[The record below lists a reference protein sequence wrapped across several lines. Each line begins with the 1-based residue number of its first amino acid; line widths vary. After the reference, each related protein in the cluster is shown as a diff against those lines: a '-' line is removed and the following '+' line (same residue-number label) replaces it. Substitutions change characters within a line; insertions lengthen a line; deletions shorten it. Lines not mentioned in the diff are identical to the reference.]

1 MKLQVAIDRV
11 SLEEAINLSKELDG
25 KVDLIEMG
33 TSLVKDY
40 GIEGIKQIRSA
51 LSKSDLL
58 IDLKTIDEGAYEF
71 KQGFTFG
78 GDVLTV
84 MGASSIET
92 IRACY
97 KVSCEY
103 QKTMMVDLLE
113 VNEEKIKELEEFEEA
128 IFCLHHSIDK
138 KQDWHVLNTIL
149 DFQKKFP
156 KLKRLAIAGG
166 IDLIQTTELNEQ
178 GLVEIIVV
186 GSHITKSKNVVGQAS
201 KFMEELKNECSN

>member
-11 SLEEAINLSKELDG
+11 SLEEAVNLSKRLDG
-25 KVDLIEMG
+25 QVDLIEMG

-40 GIEGIKQIRSA
+40 GIEGIKQIRNA
-51 LSKSDLL
+51 LSESDLL

-78 GDVLTV
+78 GNVLTV

-97 KVSCEY
+97 KVSREY
-103 QKTMMVDLLE
+103 QKTMMIDLLE

-128 IFCLHHSIDK
+128 VFCLHHSIDK
-138 KQDWHVLNTIL
+138 VNDWHVLETIST
-149 DFQKKFP
+149 FQKSFP

-166 IDLIQTTELNEQ
+166 IDLTQAKELNQQ
-178 GLVEIIVV
+178 GLIEIIVV
-186 GSHITKSKNVVGQAS
+186 GSHITKSKNVVEEAS
-201 KFMEELKNECSN
+201 KFMEELKNERSN

>member
-11 SLEEAINLSKELDG
+11 SLEEAVNLSKRLDG
-25 KVDLIEMG
+25 QVDLIEMG

-40 GIEGIKQIRSA
+40 GIEGIKQIRNA
-51 LSKSDLL
+51 LSESDLL

-71 KQGFTFG
+71 KQGCTFG

-97 KVSCEY
+97 KVSREY
-103 QKTMMVDLLE
+103 QKTMMIDLLE

-128 IFCLHHSIDK
+128 VFCLHHSIDK
-138 KQDWHVLNTIL
+138 VNDWHVLETIST
-149 DFQKKFP
+149 FQKSFP

-166 IDLIQTTELNEQ
+166 IDLTQAKELNQQ
-178 GLVEIIVV
+178 GLIEIIVV
-186 GSHITKSKNVVGQAS
+186 GSHITKSKNVVEEAS
-201 KFMEELKNECSN
+201 KFMEELKNERSN

>member
-11 SLEEAINLSKELDG
+11 SLEEAVNLSKRLDG
-25 KVDLIEMG
+25 QVDLIEMG

-40 GIEGIKQIRSA
+40 GIEGIKQIRNA
-51 LSKSDLL
+51 LSESDLL

-97 KVSCEY
+97 KVSREY
-103 QKTMMVDLLE
+103 QKTMMIDLLE
-113 VNEEKIKELEEFEEA
+113 VNEEKIRELEEFEEA
-128 IFCLHHSIDK
+128 VFCLHHSIDK
-138 KQDWHVLNTIL
+138 VNDWHVLETIST
-149 DFQKKFP
+149 FQKSFP

-166 IDLIQTTELNEQ
+166 IDLTQAKELNQQ
-178 GLVEIIVV
+178 GLIEIIVV
-186 GSHITKSKNVVGQAS
+186 GSHITKSKNVVEEAS
-201 KFMEELKNECSN
+201 KFMEELKNERSN

>member
-11 SLEEAINLSKELDG
+11 SLEEAVNLSKRLDG
-25 KVDLIEMG
+25 QVDLIEMG

-40 GIEGIKQIRSA
+40 GIEGIKQIRNA
-51 LSKSDLL
+51 LSESDLL

-97 KVSCEY
+97 KVSREY
-103 QKTMMVDLLE
+103 QKTMMIDLLE

-128 IFCLHHSIDK
+128 VFCLHHSIDK
-138 KQDWHVLNTIL
+138 VNDWHVLETIST
-149 DFQKKFP
+149 FQKSFP

-166 IDLIQTTELNEQ
+166 IDLTQAKELNQQ
-178 GLVEIIVV
+178 GLIEIIVV
-186 GSHITKSKNVVGQAS
+186 GSHITKSKNVVEEAS
-201 KFMEELKNECSN
+201 KFMEELKNERSN

>member
-11 SLEEAINLSKELDG
+11 SLEEAVNLSKRLDG
-25 KVDLIEMG
+25 QVDLIEMG

-40 GIEGIKQIRSA
+40 GIEGIKQIRNA
-51 LSKSDLL
+51 LSESDLL

-97 KVSCEY
+97 KVSREY
-103 QKTMMVDLLE
+103 QKTMMIDLLE

-128 IFCLHHSIDK
+128 VFCLHHSIDK
-138 KQDWHVLNTIL
+138 VNDWHVLETIST
-149 DFQKKFP
+149 FQKSFP

-166 IDLIQTTELNEQ
+166 IDLTQAKELNQQ
-178 GLVEIIVV
+178 GLIEIIVV
-186 GSHITKSKNVVGQAS
+186 GSHITKSKNAVEEAS
-201 KFMEELKNECSN
+201 KFMEELKNERSN

>member
-11 SLEEAINLSKELDG
+11 SLEEAVNLSKRLDG
-25 KVDLIEMG
+25 QVDLIEMG

-40 GIEGIKQIRSA
+40 GIEGIKQIRNA
-51 LSKSDLL
+51 LSESDLL
-58 IDLKTIDEGAYEF
+58 IDLKTIDEGTYEF

-97 KVSCEY
+97 KVSREY
-103 QKTMMVDLLE
+103 QKTMMIDLLE

-128 IFCLHHSIDK
+128 VFCLHHSIDK
-138 KQDWHVLNTIL
+138 VNDWHVLETIST
-149 DFQKKFP
+149 FQKSFP

-166 IDLIQTTELNEQ
+166 IDLTQAKELNQQ
-178 GLVEIIVV
+178 GLIEIIVV
-186 GSHITKSKNVVGQAS
+186 GSHITKSKNVVEEAS
-201 KFMEELKNECSN
+201 KFMEELKNERSN

>member
-11 SLEEAINLSKELDG
+11 SLEEAVNLSKRLDG
-25 KVDLIEMG
+25 QVDLIEMG

-40 GIEGIKQIRSA
+40 GIEGIKQIRNA
-51 LSKSDLL
+51 LSESDLL

-97 KVSCEY
+97 KVSREY
-103 QKTMMVDLLE
+103 QKTMMIDLLE

-128 IFCLHHSIDK
+128 VFCLHHSIDK
-138 KQDWHVLNTIL
+138 VNDWHVLETISI
-149 DFQKKFP
+149 FQKSFP
-156 KLKRLAIAGG
+156 KIKRLAIAGG
-166 IDLIQTTELNEQ
+166 IDLTQAKELNQQ
-178 GLVEIIVV
+178 GLIEIIVV
-186 GSHITKSKNVVGQAS
+186 GSHITKSKNVVEEAS
-201 KFMEELKNECSN
+201 KFMEELKNERSN

>member
-11 SLEEAINLSKELDG
+11 SLEEAIDFCKKLDG

-40 GIEGIKQIRSA
+40 GIEGIKQIRNA
-51 LSKSDLL
+51 LSESDLL

-97 KVSCEY
+97 NVSREY
-103 QKTMMVDLLE
+103 QKTMMIDLLE
-113 VNEEKIKELEEFEEA
+113 VNEDKIKELEEFDEA

-138 KQDWHVLNTIL
+138 ANDWHVLETIST
-149 DFQKKFP
+149 FQKTFP

-166 IDLIQTTELNEQ
+166 IDLIQAKELNQQ

-186 GSHITKSKNVVGQAS
+186 GSHITKSKNILEEVS
-201 KFMEELKNECSN
+201 KFMEELKNGRIN

>member
-11 SLEEAINLSKELDG
+11 NLEEAVNLSKRLDG
-25 KVDLIEMG
+25 QVDLIEMG

-40 GIEGIKQIRSA
+40 GIEGIKQIRNA
-51 LSKSDLL
+51 LSESDLL

-97 KVSCEY
+97 KVSREY
-103 QKTMMVDLLE
+103 QKTMMIDLLE

-128 IFCLHHSIDK
+128 VFCLHHSIDK
-138 KQDWHVLNTIL
+138 VNDWHVLETIST
-149 DFQKKFP
+149 FQKSFP

-166 IDLIQTTELNEQ
+166 IDLIQAKELNQQ
-178 GLVEIIVV
+178 GLIEIIVV
-186 GSHITKSKNVVGQAS
+186 GSHITKSKNVVEEAS
-201 KFMEELKNECSN
+201 KFMEELKNERSN